1 MTKHEFSR
9 RAMLKSSAALAA
21 LAALGLPSEALA
33 ALAADAAAQAGEV
46 VVPWLDQPPPFPGS
60 PDQVATQLV
69 WEQLGAELTPN
80 EQFFTVQHYGP
91 WLTLRERDW
100 RLNLDG
106 LALKP
111 RSLSLAE
118 LRARPRQQVTF
129 TLECSGNHGF
139 PFFTGGIG
147 TAVWAGTPLAPLL
160 REAGWQPDASEVVF
174 WGADAGPGP
183 VGEQTIVEQFARSL
197 SLADALNP
205 NMLLC
210 YEMNGVPL
218 HPAHGFPLRLIAPGW
233 YGVANV
239 KWLTR
244 IELANTR
251 YEGRFMARDYVT
263 QRVVQQG
270 ERELTRFTSVGRALL
285 KSAPAR
291 VVRGS
296 KYRIEGVA
304 WGAPIGRVEV
314 RLNEG
319 PWRQAYLVGE
329 APREGFAWRRWA
341 LDWGQP
347 AAGEYAVTARA
358 FDTSGRVQ
366 PAPDDPQLATKRTYW
381 ESNGQI
387 TRRVR
392 IPKAGT

>member
-1 MTKHEFSR
+1 MTKDEISR
-9 RAMLKSSAALAA
+9 RAMLKSSAMLAA

-33 ALAADAAAQAGEV
+33 AEAAAQAGEQV
-46 VVPWLDQPPPFPGS
+46 LPWLDQPPPFPGS
-60 PDQVATQLV
+60 PDEVATQLV

-80 EQFFTVQHYGP
+80 EQFFTIQHYGP
-91 WLTLRERDW
+91 WLTLPERDW
-100 RLNLDG
+100 RLTIDG

-111 RSLSLAE
+111 RSLGLAE
-118 LRARPRQQVTF
+118 LRARPRQEVTF

-139 PFFTGGIG
+139 PFVTGIIG

-160 REAGWQPDASEVVF
+160 REAGWQPDVSEVVF

-183 VGEQTIVEQFARSL
+183 VGEQTVVEQFARSM
-197 SLADALNP
+197 SLADALEP

-210 YEMNGVPL
+210 YEMNGAPL

-244 IELANTR
+244 IELANRR
-251 YEGRFMARDYVT
+251 YEGRFMGRDYVT
-263 QRVVQQG
+263 QRVVKQG
-270 ERELTRFTSVGRALL
+270 EQELTRFTSVGRARL

-296 KYRIEGVA
+296 QYRIEGVA

-314 RLNEG
+314 RLNDG
-319 PWRQAYLVGE
+319 PWRAAYLVGE

-347 AAGEYAVTARA
+347 PAGEYAVTARA

-366 PAPDDPQLATKRTYW
+366 PAPDDPLLTTKRTYW
-381 ESNGQI
+381 GSNGQN

-392 IPKAGT
+392 IPKTGA